1 MSGILGALAGA
12 SSGYAPSTYLLG
24 VGAGGTS
31 SKFFT
36 SWDYGYCLD
45 SSQMIYPGQQGFL
58 IPSTRVNVETA
69 EMAYYT
75 LSTGTFGILYDLVW
89 TTTSGLASKINLDG
103 VQYLMSDAGLV
114 YNATATTVTMSI
126 ATPGIVSWP
135 SHTFVVG
142 DTIMFT
148 TTGALPTGITAN
160 TVYYIQSVISG
171 TNLTIAATKGGAA
184 LAFSGTQSGTH
195 TGYQRP
201 RRRFTVAGAPS
212 TNPAWARFPVAPT
225 ANTSNPV
232 TFTSTGHG
240 FTNGQTVGF
249 TTTGSLPS
257 GLSPSTQYYIVN
269 AAANTFQVSATS
281 GGAALGNGA
290 IKSGT
295 YLCMRTIT
303 VTVS

>member
-12 SSGYAPSTYLLG
+12 SSGYASSTYLMG

-36 SWDYGYCLD
+36 SWNYGYTFD
-45 SSQMIYPGQQGFL
+45 SASMIYPGQNGFL
-58 IPSTRVNVETA
+58 VPSTRINVETA
-69 EMAYYT
+69 EIAYFT
-75 LSTGTFGILYDLVW
+75 QSTGSFGILYDLVW
-89 TTTSGLASKINLDG
+89 TTISGLASKVNLDG
-103 VQYLMSDAGLV
+103 VQYLMSDAGL
-114 YNATATTVTMSI
+114 ASGASAAVTLSI
-126 ATPGIVSWP
+126 ATPGVVTWS
-135 SHTFVVG
+135 SNTVVVG

-148 TTGALPTGITAN
+148 TTGALPTGLTPN
-160 TVYYIQSVISG
+160 TVYFVQAIVTSG
-171 TNLTIAATKGGAA
+171 NTFNIAATKGGAA
-184 LAFSGTQSGTH
+184 IAFSGTQSGTH
-195 TGYQRP
+195 TAYLRP

-212 TNPAWARFPVAPT
+212 TNPSWARQPVAPT

-257 GLSPSTQYYIVN
+257 GLSPNTQYYIVN

-303 VTVS
+303 VIVS